1 MGKAM
6 LNRLTIRSDQASR
19 VGLVMILW
27 AIWLCLTPYHGMYQD
42 GRLYSMLALNYL
54 NPANFHSD
62 LFVATGSQD
71 HFTLFPAL
79 FGNLTRWI
87 GLYSAA
93 FALTAVG
100 QVLWFAALVTLA
112 RKIVSGWALVLSIAC
127 VVYCSRFYEPY
138 VVFAYAEQYPTPRIF
153 AEALGMLALPFIFER
168 RYWRALPC
176 MLVSVLFHPLMSAYF
191 CFVLLVSFLTDR
203 AWNGRLRAGL
213 AVALVVLGGLLWALH
228 IPPFANFLHGFD
240 PQWWLVF
247 AVSTPSATFP
257 MDWSLGG
264 VLRVV
269 YFMLV
274 LGVAWREDIPV
285 LGRRVPLLLGCA
297 LFLLLVWVIG
307 CVGWHDLLLSQ
318 LQLWRCVWVLQILA
332 LLAYGPLLIKLW
344 QAGRGD
350 RWLAGLMVAAL
361 LQLGFNVSDGSP
373 ALYCLLAGLVV
384 RALFNRLPGET
395 FGRRPWSLLPALLPV
410 PLLLINALKAWNL
423 RAPQLFSASPASY
436 TEAAI
441 LGAAGL
447 AVAAIGWFVLLRREG
462 RQWRTLVALAC
473 GLASVSV
480 AAFVWSNPFLTEN
493 TTLDATQRS
502 LISDLRARIPEGSV
516 VFSTEGIF
524 WNWFVLERSN
534 YIHHY
539 QMSGGVFSR
548 QASVEGFRRTIFLC
562 QAGVPGCPGQHYE
575 EDSLRDPQA
584 FWQAHSRPL
593 CSDPV
598 LDFLVLRGANV
609 SGSDVLR
616 FGPGADQILSVVD
629 CHRQRETH
637 G

>member
-1 MGKAM
+1 MGNAM

-19 VGLVMILW
+19 VGLIMILW

-79 FGNLTRWI
+79 FGNLTRWL

-93 FALTAVG
+93 FALTAAG

-112 RKIVSGWALVLSIAC
+112 RKIVSGWTLVLSIAC

-176 MLVSVLFHPLMSAYF
+176 MLVSALFHPLMSAF
-191 CFVLLVSFLTDR
+191 LCFVLLMSFLSDQAR
-203 AWNGRLRAGL
+203 NWRLRAGL
-213 AVALVVLGGLLWALH
+213 AAALVVLGGLLWELH

-247 AVSTPSATFP
+247 AASTPSATFP

-285 LGRRVPLLLGCA
+285 LGRQVPLLLGCA

-307 CVGWHDLLLSQ
+307 CVGWHDLLLTQ

-395 FGRRPWSLLPALLPV
+395 FGRSPWSLLPALMPL

-423 RAPQLFSASPASY
+423 RAPQLFSISPASC

-441 LGAAGL
+441 LGAVGL
-447 AVAAIGWFVLLRREG
+447 AVAALGWLVLVQREG
-462 RQWRTLVALAC
+462 RQLRGLVALAC
-473 GLASVSV
+473 GLGSVFV
-480 AAFVWSNPFLTEN
+480 AAFVWSKPFLDEN
-493 TTLDATQRS
+493 TTLNAEQSS

-539 QMSGGVFSR
+539 QMSGGIFSR
-548 QASVEGFRRTIFLC
+548 QASVEGFKRTIFLC
-562 QAGVPGCPGQHYE
+562 QVGVPGCPGQHFE
-575 EDSLRDPQA
+575 EDSRRDPQA
-584 FWQAHSRPL
+584 FWQAHSKPL
-593 CSDPV
+593 CSDPA

-609 SGSDVLR
+609 SGADVLR
-616 FGPGADQILSVVD
+616 FGPGTEQIISVVD
-629 CHRQRETH
+629 CHRQRESH